1 VSDQYEVRAARRNDA
16 QAISD
21 IIALNRNDPGLYQKP
36 AGAVARS
43 IADFVVVCDST
54 GRLVGCAALHVES
67 SELAEIY
74 AVAVSPDCQ
83 GQGVGK
89 RLMNACLE
97 RAESHGLHFLWLA
110 TIKPEYFSRY
120 NFQPISRWEL
130 PAAVLLRKFG
140 QTFEQPLGR
149 WLPAL
154 FGRHTFM
161 KRQLPAI
168 LR

>member
-1 VSDQYEVRAARRNDA
+1 VNSPHTARPARPDDA

-21 IIALNRNDPGLYQKP
+21 IIALNRGDPGLYQKS
-36 AGAVARS
+36 AGAVVRS
-43 IADFVVVCDST
+43 IADFMVVCDPT

-67 SELAEIY
+67 GELAEIY
-74 AVAVSPDCQ
+74 SLAVSPDCQ
-83 GQGVGK
+83 GQGIGK
-89 RLMNACLE
+89 KLMNACRE
-97 RAESHGLHFLWLA
+97 RAETRGLRFLWLA

-120 NFQPISRWEL
+120 GFKAISRWEL

-140 QTFEQPLGR
+140 QTFQQPVGR

-161 KRQLPAI
+161 KCALVAT
-168 LR
+168 